1 MSVDYEA
8 EYSKSHKIL
17 MAAEESKS
25 YETMKY
31 ELAKLWMLN
40 IILEKKLHGNR
51 VSEKNRNEWNNARA
65 RVLNDFKKYIDIVM
79 KNEPS
84 FNFSRYYEESPFNT
98 NAIKISKNT
107 IRYTAATLKRLLTSN
122 YTNIIPFDWI

>member
-1 MSVDYEA
+1 
-8 EYSKSHKIL
+8 

-25 YETMKY
+25 FETMKY

-40 IILEKKLHGNR
+40 IILEKKLHSKN
-51 VSEKNRNEWNNARA
+51 VSEKKRFELNNSRA
-65 RVLNDFKKYIDIVM
+65 RVLNDFKKYIDIVL

-98 NAIKISKNT
+98 NAVKISKNT
-107 IRYTAATLKRLLTSN
+107 IKFTAASLKRLLTSD
-122 YTNIIPFDWI
+122 YKNIVPFIWI